1 MKKWTKLVFATILII
16 LGIIFGLNSFGVTS
30 INVFFDGWWTFII
43 IIPSLIG
50 VIENR
55 DTGSLILLIVGIL
68 LFLNSRGIYVF
79 NVLWKL
85 ILPIMLISLGLIIL
99 KNEVLDKNANKI
111 SKTEKNDKI
120 LSSAVFFNKN
130 DVIKNEFKAA
140 NVEAIFGDNNLDL
153 RNLKI
158 TENIYIK
165 TLALFGEVKIY
176 IPEGVN
182 LKINQTAFFGSVEN
196 KNQNEIDNNLP
207 TVNITASAIFGEI
220 RIV

>member
-182 LKINQTAFFGSVEN
+182 LKINQTAFFGSVES
-196 KNQNEIDNNLP
+196 KKQNETENNLP
-207 TVNITASAIFGEI
+207 TINITASAIFGEI
-220 RIV
+220 RII

>member
-158 TENIYIK
+158 NENIYIK

-196 KNQNEIDNNLP
+196 KNQNETDNNLP

>member
-158 TENIYIK
+158 NENIYIK

-182 LKINQTAFFGSVEN
+182 LKINQAAFFGSVEN
-196 KNQNEIDNNLP
+196 KNQNETDNNLP